1 VPGAVPMSGDSAE
14 ADGFV
19 VVADTRRRW
28 TRAEKQAIV
37 AECGPGKA
45 SVSATARKHNI
56 SANLLFRW
64 RSDLE
69 VGRRKPRA
77 RPEFMPIALPAPPV
91 ASAAEGAPCG
101 RSGVIEIE
109 LVGGRRVRID
119 GAVDAATLRRVI
131 EVLEGR

>member
-1 VPGAVPMSGDSAE
+1 
-14 ADGFV
+14 
-19 VVADTRRRW
+19 
-28 TRAEKQAIV
+28 
-37 AECGPGKA
+37 
-45 SVSATARKHNI
+45 
-56 SANLLFRW
+56 
-64 RSDLE
+64 
-69 VGRRKPRA
+69 
-77 RPEFMPIALPAPPV
+77 MPIALPAPPV